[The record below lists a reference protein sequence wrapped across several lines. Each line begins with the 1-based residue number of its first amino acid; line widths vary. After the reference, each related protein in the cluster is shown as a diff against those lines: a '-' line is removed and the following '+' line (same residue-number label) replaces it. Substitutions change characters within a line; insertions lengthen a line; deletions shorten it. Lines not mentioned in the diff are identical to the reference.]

1 MFLAASTIATD
12 YSSMW
17 DINIGEWTQQAI
29 DKGYCSRITEEF
41 AVLGFVEQGWVTGP
55 GEHHMVNLA

>member
-1 MFLAASTIATD
+1 
-12 YSSMW
+12 MW

-41 AVLGFVEQGWVTGP
+41 AILGFVEQEWVTGP
-55 GEHHMVNLA
+55 GEHHIVHLA